1 MDLYCPICGEPWDN
15 DTFHDVA
22 QTRQETHTR
31 PATYETVAKDFRRR
45 GCAALAPEYTNGPCR
60 PNANEPD
67 DRDGLRKSEKAR
79 VLYDL
84 LGDDMD
90 GAASELNDC

>member
-22 QTRQETHTR
+22 QARQQ
-31 PATYETVAKDFRRR
+31 TYVSLGPNTYAAVTADFRRR
-45 GCAALAPEYTNGPCR
+45 GCAALAPEYTNGPCQ
-60 PNANEPD
+60 PDMDEPD

-84 LGDDMD
+84 LGDHLHLT
-90 GAASELNDC
+90 ASHI